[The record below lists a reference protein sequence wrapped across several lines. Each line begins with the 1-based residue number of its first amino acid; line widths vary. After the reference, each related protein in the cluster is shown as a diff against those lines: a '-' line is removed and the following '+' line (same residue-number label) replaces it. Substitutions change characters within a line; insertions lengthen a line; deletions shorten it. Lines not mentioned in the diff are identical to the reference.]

1 MRSSKCLM
9 CLLLAL
15 AFIFV
20 AQAQPT
26 NAQIPGMPKLYG
38 EFKMPEVGAYA
49 TYKVTQT
56 ENKVERTTKLS
67 IVGTEKSEE
76 KEDLYWYEVAETNP
90 KTGEVVIV
98 KMLISGNPQDIGTI
112 KRMIMK
118 SGKEAATELPPEI
131 LAMINVAPADTAEA
145 PKPKMKN
152 LGTVKVKVGKE
163 TLECAHMQY
172 TSEGEAATEVW
183 TNVKVPLFGVVKSTA
198 ATTTME
204 LIEYGTD
211 AKSAITEEVE
221 VLPMPEGQTPEVQP
235 TPGEN

>member
-1 MRSSKCLM
+1 MRSSKYLM

-38 EFKMPEVGAYA
+38 EFKMPEVGSYA
-49 TYKVTQT
+49 TYKVVQT
-56 ENKVERTTKLS
+56 ENKVERITKLS

-76 KEDLYWYEVAETNP
+76 GDLYWYEVSETNP
-90 KTGEVVIV
+90 KNGEVVIV
-98 KMLISGNPQDIGTI
+98 KMLISGNPQEIGTI
-112 KRMIMK
+112 QRMVMK

-131 LAMINVAPADTAEA
+131 LAMINAAPPDTAKPA
-145 PKPKMKN
+145 KPKMKN
-152 LGTVKVKVGKE
+152 LGTEKVKVQDK

-172 TSEGEAATEVW
+172 ISGDEKPTEVW
-183 TNVKVPLFGVVKSTA
+183 TNIEIPLFGMVKSTS

-204 LIEYGTD
+204 LMEYGTD
-211 AKSAITEEVE
+211 AKSAIKEKPE
-221 VLPMPEGQTPEVQP
+221 VLPMPEGQQE
-235 TPGEN
+235 GE

>member
-1 MRSSKCLM
+1 MRSSKYLM

-15 AFIFV
+15 AFVFV

-49 TYKVTQT
+49 TYKVVQT
-56 ENKVERTTKLS
+56 ENKVERITKLS
-67 IVGTEKSEE
+67 IVGAEKSEE
-76 KEDLYWYEVAETNP
+76 GDLYWYEVAETNP
-90 KTGEVVIV
+90 KNGEVVIV

-112 KRMIMK
+112 QRMIMK

-131 LAMINVAPADTAEA
+131 LAMINAAPPDTAKP

-152 LGTVKVKVGKE
+152 LGTEKVKVQDK

-172 TSEGEAATEVW
+172 ISGEEKPTEVW
-183 TNVKVPLFGVVKSTA
+183 TNIEIPLFGMVKSA
-198 ATTTME
+198 SATTTMQ
-204 LIEYGTD
+204 LLEYGTD
-211 AKSAITEEVE
+211 AKSAIKEKPE
-221 VLPMPEGQTPEVQP
+221 VLPMPEGK
-235 TPGEN
+235 